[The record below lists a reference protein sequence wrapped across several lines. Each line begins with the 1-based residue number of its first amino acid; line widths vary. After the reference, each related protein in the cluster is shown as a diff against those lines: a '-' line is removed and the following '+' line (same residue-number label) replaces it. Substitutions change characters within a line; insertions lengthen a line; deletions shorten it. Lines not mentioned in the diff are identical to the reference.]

1 MGGEEGHFVPAR
13 VGVSDSHSSRTCATC
28 HVLGPHLLF
37 KEESKILP
45 LLLALTERL
54 RVFHLQ
60 TSSVTSYLRR
70 TGELEGGA
78 KSRELLG
85 VGPEP
90 A

>member
-1 MGGEEGHFVPAR
+1 MGGEEGHFVSAR
-13 VGVSDSHSSRTCATC
+13 VGVRDSHSSRTCATC
-28 HVLGPHLLF
+28 HVLGRHLLL
-37 KEESKILP
+37 KEKSKNLP

-54 RVFHLQ
+54 RVLYLQ

-78 KSRELLG
+78 KSRELMG
-85 VGPEP
+85 VGLEP